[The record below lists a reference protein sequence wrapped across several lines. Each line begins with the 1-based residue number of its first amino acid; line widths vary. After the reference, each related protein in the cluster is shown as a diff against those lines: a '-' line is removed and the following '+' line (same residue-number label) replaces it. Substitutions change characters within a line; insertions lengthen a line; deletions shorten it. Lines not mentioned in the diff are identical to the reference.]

1 MKRVLVPG
9 VLGKG
14 DRCRVSGGE
23 HHYISRVRRARP
35 GDEVEVTDDSG
46 ETRRARIESIG
57 ADETVI
63 LVEDELSRPGRVW
76 PIRLGVAVPKRAL
89 FDGLVRQVSELGAVS
104 VAPILTRRGVVEPG
118 ENKVERWRR
127 IARESKRQCGRA
139 EALAVEEPAEL
150 ERWLVGLGE
159 TDGTRGTRWI
169 WHPGGGGLGIS
180 RPIETPVTILIGPEG
195 GWTAEELDLANRFG
209 FEALALGTPV
219 LRIETA
225 AVAACAITAAL
236 LGALD
241 I

>member
-1 MKRVLVPG
+1 MKRLLVSG
-9 VLGKG
+9 RVAKG
-14 DRCRVSGGE
+14 QRLRVFGGE

-35 GDEVEVTDDSG
+35 GDEAEITDDAGQSWL
-46 ETRRARIESIG
+46 ARIESVT

-63 LVEDELSRPGRVW
+63 YVVDALSRADIVR

-89 FDGLVRQVSELGAVS
+89 FDGLVRQLSELGAAS
-104 VAPILTRRGVVEPG
+104 VAPILTRRGVVEPK

-127 IARESKRQCGRA
+127 IARESQRQCGRGA
-139 EALAVEEPAEL
+139 ALEVGDPIEL
-150 ERWLVGLGE
+150 ESWLPQLDKNGDE
-159 TDGTRGTRWI
+159 IGTRWI
-169 WHPGGGGLGIS
+169 WHPGVCCRRIR

-195 GWTAEELDLANRFG
+195 GWTAQELSSAQGFG
-209 FEALALGTPV
+209 FETLALATPI